1 MTQRP
6 RRLPSPALVVSL
18 IALFVSLSGVSYGL
32 ARGLIGSREL
42 KDNEIRSRDIRNNEI
57 RSIDIRNN
65 QVRGRDIRNST
76 IQGRDVAINTLTG
89 EDINESTLGK
99 VPSAATA
106 DNATSAASAAS
117 AEAVGGLSLRK
128 LFVKQTPGTAPTQVQ
143 SGPGYA
149 LEGGCTP
156 TGGILRLR
164 GAGGAPETNV
174 TLHGNGQGGAGAFFD
189 SDTNLEPG
197 DQLDL
202 LGGNDRGAGTAVVST
217 TSGVVTTLVY
227 ALESSPAFQGEAV
240 CALRGVTLSG

>member
-6 RRLPSPALVVSL
+6 RRLPSPALVVSV

-32 ARGLIGSREL
+32 ARGVIGSREI
-42 KDNEIRSRDIRNNEI
+42 KDNEIRSRDIRN
-57 RSIDIRNN
+57 
-65 QVRGRDIRNST
+65 ST
-76 IQGRDVAINTLTG
+76 IRGRDVAINTLTG

-149 LEGGCTP
+149 L
-156 TGGILRLR
+156 
-164 GAGGAPETNV
+164 
-174 TLHGNGQGGAGAFFD
+174 
-189 SDTNLEPG
+189 
-197 DQLDL
+197 
-202 LGGNDRGAGTAVVST
+202 
-217 TSGVVTTLVY
+217 
-227 ALESSPAFQGEAV
+227 
-240 CALRGVTLSG
+240 

>member
-32 ARGLIGSREL
+32 ARGVIGSREI

-65 QVRGRDIRNST
+65 EVRGRDIRNST
-76 IQGRDVAINTLTG
+76 IQGRDVALNALTG

-99 VPSAATA
+99 VPSAAAA
-106 DNATSAASAAS
+106 DSATSAASAAS
-117 AEAVGGLSLRK
+117 ADSVGGLSLRK
-128 LFVKQTPGTAPTQVQ
+128 LFVKRAVGTAAAEVQ
-143 SGPGYA
+143 SGPGYV
-149 LEGGCTP
+149 LEAGCTP
-156 TGGILRLR
+156 TGGVLRLR
-164 GAGGAPETNV
+164 GASGAAKTNV
-174 TLHGNGQGGAGAFFD
+174 TVHGDGQGGPGAFSD
-189 SDTNLEPG
+189 SDTNLEPS

-202 LGGNDRGAGTAVVST
+202 LGGNDRGGGTAVIST
-217 TSGVVTTLVY
+217 TSAQVTTLVY
-227 ALESSPAFQGEAV
+227 ALEASPAFDGEAV